1 MAMMSNFEVKERD
14 WRSLA
19 LLTLGFWLSGSLLLD
34 LVVMPVL
41 YTTGMM
47 SDANFATTGYTLFNV
62 FNHIEVFC
70 AALVLTIVLGFRH
83 HHTQMAASV
92 TRREN
97 WSVSLA
103 IGLLAVALL
112 LTYLLT
118 PQMGALGVQLNLF
131 QPVTETPAGMNQLHG
146 IYWTLEALKL
156 VAGGMLLG
164 FLYRHDRPTA

>member
-1 MAMMSNFEVKERD
+1 MSNLELKERG

-47 SDANFATTGYTLFNV
+47 SDVNFATTGYTLFKV

-70 AALVLTIVLGFRH
+70 AALVLTIVLLFRH
-83 HHTQMAASV
+83 LHARVASRAV
-92 TRREN
+92 AREN

-103 IGLLAVALL
+103 ITLLGVTLL
-112 LTYLLT
+112 FTYLLT
-118 PQMGALGVQLNLF
+118 PQMGALGIQLNLF
-131 QPVTETPAGMNQLHG
+131 QPVPEVPLGMDQLHG
-146 IYWTLEALKL
+146 VYWSLEVLKL
-156 VAGGMLLG
+156 VAGGALLG
-164 FLYRHDRPTA
+164 LIYRHDR

>member
-1 MAMMSNFEVKERD
+1 MAIMSNLELKERD

-47 SDANFATTGYTLFNV
+47 SDANFATTGYTLFKV

-70 AALVLTIVLGFRH
+70 AALVLTIVLLVRYL
-83 HHTQMAASV
+83 HTRVLHQVA
-92 TRREN
+92 TWEN

-103 IGLLAVALL
+103 IALLSVALL
-112 LTYLLT
+112 FTYLLT
-118 PQMGALGVQLNLF
+118 PQMGALGIQLNLF
-131 QPVTETPAGMNQLHG
+131 QPVTETPIGMDQLHG
-146 IYWTLEALKL
+146 IYWALEVLKL
-156 VAGGMLLG
+156 VAGGALLG
-164 FLYRHDRPTA
+164 LIYRHDR